1 MVCGM
6 ESAVSLRT
14 HSFSDAKARLSN
26 VMSEVVRGHAP
37 ALIERHGGKE
47 RMLLL
52 DTQWLKPLLDP
63 FGFSTKVN
71 VSDGEFV
78 LRQPELGLIA
88 GGESFDEAAEDLER
102 LALAYAANFF
112 ERCDFYRQTD
122 RAGHLPYLLRLVLA
136 DPHDRRALLV
146 PRPEAAPGQ

>member
-1 MVCGM
+1 MD
-6 ESAVSLRT
+6 STVSLRT
-14 HSFSDAKARLSN
+14 HSFSQAKAHLSD
-26 VMSEVVRGHAP
+26 VMSEVVRDHAP

-47 RMLLL
+47 TMLLL
-52 DTQWLKPLLDP
+52 DMEALEPLLDP
-63 FGFSTKVN
+63 FGFSTKAS

-78 LRQPELGLIA
+78 LRQPELGLVA
-88 GGESFDEAAEDLER
+88 GGESFDEALDELEG
-102 LALAYAANFF
+102 LALAYAGQFF
-112 ERCDFYRQTD
+112 ERGDFYRQTD